1 MNPLDARLLQAH
13 AAGDGAALARLYEEA
28 ARQAADAD
36 AGAFYLTH
44 AHIFALEG
52 GCLRPKRSAPNWSLW
67 GARPR
72 PGRPCL
78 LYTSDAADE

>member
-13 AAGDGAALARLYEEA
+13 AAGDGAALALLYEEA
-28 ARQAADAD
+28 ARQAADAE

-52 GCLRPKRSAPNWSLW
+52 GLPAAETLCAQLVALGREAPP
-67 GARPR
+67 GPPR
-72 PGRPCL
+72 KPRR
-78 LYTSDAADE
+78 